1 MRRSKLLC
9 VVAGG
14 LLVLILVL
22 GACRTEVSSGPGSG
36 NQVSEAAP
44 SGGSSS
50 SDSEDTPNDL
60 PVEEVIPSTP
70 AARFFWGTWIRMDN
84 GSHYQVYEDTVTQ
97 LDGGTIYYVSAAS
110 TSETMEVGGLGSFT
124 KASDTVIM
132 NGNIPYFRKGGTNPS
147 YSMRLVGFVGEA
159 SRAAATTIHGWKVT
173 GTSDSYPTYSNSTES
188 NEEGEFTLTAPMIG
202 DTQTV
207 TVSTGSGVIVVPG
220 LTIENNGDFMGT
232 IPLVNSG
239 DYILKI
245 TGSIAQEEKLDGY
258 LYGNSY
264 KRYPMTLTI
273 TNVSQVK
280 SAMSVCVVENDDPNL
295 SITSSY
301 DLAGVPIST
310 LAPGATKTIDLEVS
324 YGHLTEPYVDTEI
337 KVRITNAQTG
347 NEWVDYVP
355 LRFFRGQVPLTVAAA
370 STEGNQSAALNGF
383 LVHPDGQSQF
393 FSVPHGGSTTIYS
406 PTFPKNQPYLMS
418 FSGATV
424 TGTLSDSTEMFYTV
438 AVGSSDPVEVET
450 GGSSILGYMTF
461 GEPNDSEKNA
471 YSVNGN
477 FQAYLSE
484 GEIDYFSVTSD
495 TWELVSIAEQ
505 CTISYNSDGGG
516 IVQSKKVYKGAHLN
530 IYHLPVL
537 TKEGYDFD
545 GWYSGGT
552 KIESG
557 YQIQADEFLTARW
570 KIHQYTVSYSTA
582 HGSKPESKTYDYNTV
597 LSASDLPQLSQYGYT
612 FGGWYSG
619 NTKITEGHR
628 LTAPLSLT
636 AQWIP
641 VKYTVSY
648 NTEHG
653 SAPAAKTYDYN
664 TTLGTAGLPS
674 LTATGYTHT
683 GWQVEEGAATA
694 GYVVTKDVTLTAT
707 WEIQRYT
714 VNYTTA
720 HGSKPETKNYNYNT
734 ALTTSDLPQLSQ
746 QGYTFDGWYSGNT
759 RIEVGHRLTAPLSLT
774 AQWTPVKYTVSY
786 STERGGTVEA
796 KPYDYNTTLGTAGL
810 PSLTATG
817 YTHTGWQVEGVAATA
832 DYVVTKDVTLT
843 AIWEIQR
850 YTVNYT
856 TAHDSKPETKTYDY
870 NTSLSAEDLPQLSH
884 YGYTFGGWYSG
895 STKIEVGH
903 KLTAPLSL
911 TAQWT
916 PVKSTVSY
924 STSYGNK
931 PETKTY
937 DYNTSL
943 SAEDL
948 PQLSQQGYT
957 FDGWYSGSTKI
968 EAGHRLTAPL
978 SLTAQWTPVKYTV
991 SYSTERGGTVEAKT
1005 YDYNTTLGTAGL
1017 PRLTATGY
1025 THTGWQ
1031 VEGVTAAEGYVVTK
1045 DVTLTATW
1053 EIQRYTVNYTTAHD
1067 SKPEAKT
1074 YDYNTSLSASDLPQ
1088 LSQYGYTFGGW
1099 YSGSIKIEVGHK
1111 LTAPLSL
1118 TAQWTPVKYT
1128 VSYSTERGGTVEAK
1142 PYAYNTTLGTAGLPS
1157 LTATGYTH
1165 TGWQV
1170 EGKTAAEGYVVTKD
1184 VTLTATWE
1192 IQRYTISYSTAH
1204 GIKPE
1209 AKTYDYN
1216 TPLGTA
1222 GLPSLT
1228 ATGYTHTGW
1237 QVEGVTAT
1245 AGYVVTKAVTLT
1257 ATWTPNTNTRYTVRH
1272 HQQNVTGE
1280 GYTLVS
1286 GDTEAKTGTTDAPTV
1301 AAAKSYT
1308 GFTAKGIT
1316 QKTIAPDG
1324 STVVDVFYDRK
1335 IINLTLDLDGGS
1347 TATALSGGML
1357 SGRYGAPVSLV
1368 APTKSGWHFTGWNTS
1383 GGTLP
1388 TTFTEPGTYKAL
1400 WTGAG
1405 VSVTVTPVSDIQVRQ
1420 HSDGTTVTL
1429 TADAGYTS
1437 YQWKVDGVVQNGQT
1451 SKVLELDTS
1460 SWVQGTYEVF
1470 LLVGKDGDYRSAT
1483 IFIKK

>member
-1 MRRSKLLC
+1 MRRSGFVS
-9 VVAGG
+9 VVGG
-14 LLVLILVL
+14 SLLVLVLVL
-22 GACRTEVSSGPGSG
+22 GACRTEISSGPGGGSQG
-36 NQVSEAAP
+36 SP
-44 SGGSSS
+44 SGGNPSAEG
-50 SDSEDTPNDL
+50 DQVPGDQVPGDQV
-60 PVEEVIPSTP
+60 PGDQVPGDQPAEEEIPSTP

-84 GSHYQVYEDTVTQ
+84 GAHYKVYEDTVTQ
-97 LDGGTIYYVSAAS
+97 EDGGAIYYVSPSS
-110 TSETMEVGGLGSFT
+110 TTERMVVSGLGTFT
-124 KASDTVIM
+124 KESDSVIM
-132 NGNIPYFRKGGTNPS
+132 NGSIPYFRKGGANPS
-147 YSMRLVGFVGEA
+147 YRMRLVGFVGGP

-173 GTSDSYPTYSNSTES
+173 GTSGSYPTYTNTSKSDEN
-188 NEEGEFTLTAPMIG
+188 GEFTLTAPVVG

-207 TVSTGSGVIVVPG
+207 TVSTDSGVIVVPG
-220 LTIENNGDFMGT
+220 LTIENSGDFMGT
-232 IPLVNSG
+232 IPLVDSG

-355 LRFFRGQVPLTVAAA
+355 LRFFRGQVPLTVAAV
-370 STEGNQSAALNGF
+370 STEGNHSAALNGF

-393 FSVPHGGSTTIYS
+393 FSVPHGGSSTIYS
-406 PTFPKNQPYLMS
+406 PTFPNNQPYLMA

-438 AVGSSDPVEVET
+438 AVGDSEPVEVKT
-450 GGSSILGYMTF
+450 GGSGILGYMTF
-461 GEPNDSEKNA
+461 GEPNESEKQA
-471 YSVNGN
+471 YPVNGN
-477 FQAYLSE
+477 FQSYLSE

-516 IVQSKKVYKGAHLN
+516 VVQDKKVYKGTRLN
-530 IYHLPVL
+530 IYHLPIL

-557 YQIQADEFLTARW
+557 YQVQADEFLTARW
-570 KIHQYTVSYSTA
+570 KIHQYTVSYSTER
-582 HGSKPESKTYDYNTV
+582 GSAPAAKTYDYNTA

-653 SAPAAKTYDYN
+653 SAPAVKTYDYN

-683 GWQVEEGAATA
+683 GWQVEGVTATA
-694 GYVVTKDVTLTAT
+694 GYVVTENVTLTAT

-720 HGSKPETKNYNYNT
+720 HGSKPAAKTYDYNT
-734 ALTTSDLPQLSQ
+734 ALSAEDLPQLSQ
-746 QGYTFDGWYSGNT
+746 YGYTFGGWYSGST
-759 RIEVGHRLTAPLSLT
+759 KIEAGHKLTAPLSLT
-774 AQWTPVKYTVSY
+774 AQWTPVKYTVRY
-786 STERGGTVEA
+786 STERGGTVED

-810 PSLTATG
+810 PRLTATG
-817 YTHTGWQVEGVAATA
+817 YTHTGWQVEGKTATA
-832 DYVVTKDVTLT
+832 DYVVTNDVILT
-843 AIWEIQR
+843 ATWKIQR

-856 TAHDSKPETKTYDY
+856 TAHDSKPDAKTYDY
-870 NTSLSAEDLPQLSH
+870 NTALSAEDLPQLSQ

-916 PVKSTVSY
+916 PVK
-924 STSYGNK
+924 
-931 PETKTY
+931 
-937 DYNTSL
+937 
-943 SAEDL
+943 
-948 PQLSQQGYT
+948 
-957 FDGWYSGSTKI
+957 
-968 EAGHRLTAPL
+968 
-978 SLTAQWTPVKYTV
+978 YTV
-991 SYSTERGGTVEAKT
+991 RYSTERGGTVEDKP

-1031 VEGVTAAEGYVVTK
+1031 VEGVTA
-1045 DVTLTATW
+1045 
-1053 EIQRYTVNYTTAHD
+1053 
-1067 SKPEAKT
+1067 
-1074 YDYNTSLSASDLPQ
+1074 
-1088 LSQYGYTFGGW
+1088 
-1099 YSGSIKIEVGHK
+1099 
-1111 LTAPLSL
+1111 
-1118 TAQWTPVKYT
+1118 
-1128 VSYSTERGGTVEAK
+1128 
-1142 PYAYNTTLGTAGLPS
+1142 
-1157 LTATGYTH
+1157 
-1165 TGWQV
+1165 
-1170 EGKTAAEGYVVTKD
+1170 
-1184 VTLTATWE
+1184 
-1192 IQRYTISYSTAH
+1192 
-1204 GIKPE
+1204 
-1209 AKTYDYN
+1209 
-1216 TPLGTA
+1216 
-1222 GLPSLT
+1222 
-1228 ATGYTHTGW
+1228 
-1237 QVEGVTAT
+1237 T
-1245 AGYVVTKAVTLT
+1245 AGYVVTGEVTLT

-1286 GDTEAKTGTTDAPTV
+1286 GDTEAKTGTTDATTA

-1316 QKTIAPDG
+1316 QETIAPDG

-1347 TATALSGGML
+1347 TTTALSGGML

-1388 TTFTEPGTYKAL
+1388 TTFTGPGTYKAL

-1405 VSVTVTPVSDIQVRQ
+1405 VSVTVAPVSDIQVRQ
-1420 HSDGTTVTL
+1420 HTDGTTVTL

-1460 SWVQGTYEVF
+1460 SWVTGTYEVF
-1470 LLVGKDGDYRSAT
+1470 LLVQDGGLYKSASLRIT
-1483 IFIKK
+1483 K

>member
-1 MRRSKLLC
+1 MRRSGFVS

-14 LLVLILVL
+14 LLILALVL

-44 SGGSSS
+44 SGGSTS
-50 SDSEDTPNDL
+50 SDSGNTPNDL

-97 LDGGTIYYVSAAS
+97 LDGGTIYHVSATS

-132 NGNIPYFRKGGTNPS
+132 NGNIPYFRKGGANPS
-147 YSMRLVGFVGEA
+147 YRMRLVGFVDGA
-159 SRAAATTIHGWKVT
+159 NRAAATTIHGWKVT

-188 NEEGEFTLTAPMIG
+188 NEDGEVTLTAPMIG

-295 SITSSY
+295 TITSSY
-301 DLAGVPIST
+301 DLAGVAIST

-406 PTFPKNQPYLMS
+406 PTFPKNQPYLMA

-461 GEPNDSEKNA
+461 GEPNDSEKQA
-471 YSVNGN
+471 YPVNGN

-495 TWELVSIAEQ
+495 TWELVSIGEL

-516 IVQSKKVYKGAHLN
+516 VVQDKKVYKGTHLN
-530 IYHLPVL
+530 LYHLPTL

-545 GWYSGGT
+545 GWYSGGVRV
-552 KIESG
+552 ESG
-557 YQIQADEFLTARW
+557 YQVQGDEMLTARW
-570 KIHQYTVSYSTA
+570 KIHQYTVSYSTER
-582 HGSKPESKTYDYNTV
+582 GSAPAAKTYDYNTA

-619 NTKITEGHR
+619 STKITEGHR

-648 NTEHG
+648 STERG
-653 SAPAAKTYDYN
+653 GTVNAKTYDYN
-664 TTLGTAGLPS
+664 TTLGMAGLPS

-683 GWQVEEGAATA
+683 GWQVEE
-694 GYVVTKDVTLTAT
+694 
-707 WEIQRYT
+707 E
-714 VNYTTA
+714 
-720 HGSKPETKNYNYNT
+720 
-734 ALTTSDLPQLSQ
+734 
-746 QGYTFDGWYSGNT
+746 
-759 RIEVGHRLTAPLSLT
+759 
-774 AQWTPVKYTVSY
+774 
-786 STERGGTVEA
+786 
-796 KPYDYNTTLGTAGL
+796 
-810 PSLTATG
+810 
-817 YTHTGWQVEGVAATA
+817 
-832 DYVVTKDVTLT
+832 
-843 AIWEIQR
+843 
-850 YTVNYT
+850 
-856 TAHDSKPETKTYDY
+856 
-870 NTSLSAEDLPQLSH
+870 
-884 YGYTFGGWYSG
+884 
-895 STKIEVGH
+895 
-903 KLTAPLSL
+903 
-911 TAQWT
+911 
-916 PVKSTVSY
+916 
-924 STSYGNK
+924 
-931 PETKTY
+931 
-937 DYNTSL
+937 
-943 SAEDL
+943 
-948 PQLSQQGYT
+948 
-957 FDGWYSGSTKI
+957 
-968 EAGHRLTAPL
+968 
-978 SLTAQWTPVKYTV
+978 
-991 SYSTERGGTVEAKT
+991 
-1005 YDYNTTLGTAGL
+1005 
-1017 PRLTATGY
+1017 
-1025 THTGWQ
+1025 
-1031 VEGVTAAEGYVVTK
+1031 TAAE
-1045 DVTLTATW
+1045 
-1053 EIQRYTVNYTTAHD
+1053 
-1067 SKPEAKT
+1067 
-1074 YDYNTSLSASDLPQ
+1074 
-1088 LSQYGYTFGGW
+1088 
-1099 YSGSIKIEVGHK
+1099 
-1111 LTAPLSL
+1111 
-1118 TAQWTPVKYT
+1118 
-1128 VSYSTERGGTVEAK
+1128 
-1142 PYAYNTTLGTAGLPS
+1142 
-1157 LTATGYTH
+1157 
-1165 TGWQV
+1165 
-1170 EGKTAAEGYVVTKD
+1170 
-1184 VTLTATWE
+1184 
-1192 IQRYTISYSTAH
+1192 
-1204 GIKPE
+1204 
-1209 AKTYDYN
+1209 
-1216 TPLGTA
+1216 
-1222 GLPSLT
+1222 
-1228 ATGYTHTGW
+1228 
-1237 QVEGVTAT
+1237 
-1245 AGYVVTKAVTLT
+1245 GYVVTKAVTLT

-1286 GDTEAKTGTTDAPTV
+1286 GDTEAKTGTTDATTV

-1347 TATALSGGML
+1347 TTTALNNGVL

-1368 APTKSGWHFTGWNTS
+1368 APTKSGCHFTGWNTS

-1400 WTGAG
+1400 WTTVAG
-1405 VSVTVTPVSDIQVRQ
+1405 LTVTIDALSDITVNKQTE
-1420 HSDGTTVTL
+1420 GTTVTL

-1437 YQWKVDGVVQNGQT
+1437 YQWKVDGVVQEGET
-1451 SKVLELDTS
+1451 SHVLQLDTS
-1460 SWVQGTYEVF
+1460 SWVTGTYEVF
-1470 LLVGKDGDYRSAT
+1470 LLAQDGGLYKSASLRIT
-1483 IFIKK
+1483 KEEI

>member
-44 SGGSSS
+44 SGGTPSP
-50 SDSEDTPNDL
+50 DSGNTPNDL
-60 PVEEVIPSTP
+60 PVEEIIPSTP

-97 LDGGTIYYVSAAS
+97 LDGGTIYHVSAAS

-132 NGNIPYFRKGGTNPS
+132 NGNIPYFRKGGANPS
-147 YSMRLVGFVGEA
+147 YRMRLVGFVDGA
-159 SRAAATTIHGWKVT
+159 NRAAATTIHGWKVT

-188 NEEGEFTLTAPMIG
+188 NEDGEVTLTAPMIG

-280 SAMSVCVVENDDPNL
+280 SATSVCVVENDDPNL

-310 LAPGATKTIDLEVS
+310 LTPGATKTIDLEVS

-370 STEGNQSAALNGF
+370 STEGNKSAALNGF

-505 CTISYNSDGGG
+505 CTINYNSDGGG
-516 IVQSKKVYKGAHLN
+516 TVQSKKVYKGSHLN
-530 IYHLPVL
+530 TYHLPIL

-552 KIESG
+552 KVESG
-557 YQIQADEFLTARW
+557 YQVQSDEFLTAQW
-570 KIHQYTVSYSTA
+570 KIHQYTISYSTV

-619 NTKITEGHR
+619 STKITAGHR

-636 AQWIP
+636 AQWSP

-648 NTEHG
+648 STERG
-653 SAPAAKTYDYN
+653 STPAAKSYDYN

-683 GWQVEEGAATA
+683 GWQVEEGAATE

-714 VNYTTA
+714 VSYSTA
-720 HGSKPETKNYNYNT
+720 HGSKPESKTHDYNT
-734 ALTTSDLPQLSQ
+734 ALSSSDLPELSQ
-746 QGYTFDGWYSGNT
+746 YGYTFGGWYSGST
-759 RIEVGHRLTAPLSLT
+759 KITEGHRLIAPLSLT

-786 STERGGTVEA
+786 STERGSPPAA
-796 KPYDYNTTLGTAGL
+796 KSYDYNTTLGTAGL

-832 DYVVTKDVTLT
+832 
-843 AIWEIQR
+843 
-850 YTVNYT
+850 
-856 TAHDSKPETKTYDY
+856 
-870 NTSLSAEDLPQLSH
+870 
-884 YGYTFGGWYSG
+884 
-895 STKIEVGH
+895 
-903 KLTAPLSL
+903 
-911 TAQWT
+911 
-916 PVKSTVSY
+916 
-924 STSYGNK
+924 
-931 PETKTY
+931 
-937 DYNTSL
+937 
-943 SAEDL
+943 
-948 PQLSQQGYT
+948 
-957 FDGWYSGSTKI
+957 
-968 EAGHRLTAPL
+968 
-978 SLTAQWTPVKYTV
+978 
-991 SYSTERGGTVEAKT
+991 
-1005 YDYNTTLGTAGL
+1005 
-1017 PRLTATGY
+1017 
-1025 THTGWQ
+1025 
-1031 VEGVTAAEGYVVTK
+1031 GYVVTK

-1067 SKPEAKT
+1067 SKPESKI
-1074 YDYNTSLSASDLPQ
+1074 YDYNTDLTDDDLPE

-1099 YSGSIKIEVGHK
+1099 YSGSTKITAGHQ

-1118 TAQWTPVKYT
+1118 IAQWTPVKYT
-1128 VSYSTERGGTVEAK
+1128 VSYSTERGGTVNAK
-1142 PYAYNTTLGTAGLPS
+1142 TYDYNTTLGTAGLPS

-1184 VTLTATWE
+1184 VTLTATW
-1192 IQRYTISYSTAH
+1192 
-1204 GIKPE
+1204 
-1209 AKTYDYN
+1209 
-1216 TPLGTA
+1216 
-1222 GLPSLT
+1222 
-1228 ATGYTHTGW
+1228 
-1237 QVEGVTAT
+1237 
-1245 AGYVVTKAVTLT
+1245 
-1257 ATWTPNTNTRYTVRH
+1257 TPNTNTKYTVRH

-1280 GYTLVS
+1280 GYAL
-1286 GDTEAKTGTTDAPTV
+1286 GDTEAKTGTTDATTV

-1308 GFTAKGIT
+1308 GFTAKEIT

-1347 TATALSGGML
+1347 TAPALSGGML

-1405 VSVTVTPVSDIQVRQ
+1405 VSVTVALVSDIQVRQ
-1420 HSDGTTVTL
+1420 HTDGTTVTL

>member
-1 MRRSKLLC
+1 MRRSGFVS

-14 LLVLILVL
+14 LLILALVL

-50 SDSEDTPNDL
+50 SDSGDTPNDL

-132 NGNIPYFRKGGTNPS
+132 NGNIPYFRKGGANPS

-207 TVSTGSGVIVVPG
+207 TVSTSSGAIVVPG

-355 LRFFRGQVPLTVAAA
+355 LRFFRGQVPLTVAAV
-370 STEGNQSAALNGF
+370 STEGNEAAALNGF

-393 FSVPHGGSTTIYS
+393 FSVPHGGSTTIYG
-406 PTFPKNQPYLMS
+406 PTFPKDQPYLMA

-438 AVGSSDPVEVET
+438 AVGSTEPVEVET
-450 GGSSILGYMTF
+450 GGSNILGYMTF
-461 GEPNDSEKNA
+461 GEPNDSEKKA
-471 YSVNGN
+471 YPVNGN

-495 TWELVSIAEQ
+495 IWELVSIGEQ
-505 CTISYNSDGGG
+505 CTVSYNSDGGG
-516 IVQSKKVYKGAHLN
+516 IVQSKKVYKGTHLN
-530 IYHLPVL
+530 IYHLPTL

-557 YQIQADEFLTARW
+557 YQVQGDEMLTARW
-570 KIHQYTVSYSTA
+570 KIHQYTVSYST
-582 HGSKPESKTYDYNTV
+582 E
-597 LSASDLPQLSQYGYT
+597 
-612 FGGWYSG
+612 
-619 NTKITEGHR
+619 R
-628 LTAPLSLT
+628 
-636 AQWIP
+636 
-641 VKYTVSY
+641 
-648 NTEHG
+648 G
-653 SAPAAKTYDYN
+653 SAPA
-664 TTLGTAGLPS
+664 
-674 LTATGYTHT
+674 
-683 GWQVEEGAATA
+683 
-694 GYVVTKDVTLTAT
+694 
-707 WEIQRYT
+707 
-714 VNYTTA
+714 
-720 HGSKPETKNYNYNT
+720 
-734 ALTTSDLPQLSQ
+734 
-746 QGYTFDGWYSGNT
+746 
-759 RIEVGHRLTAPLSLT
+759 
-774 AQWTPVKYTVSY
+774 
-786 STERGGTVEA
+786 A

-817 YTHTGWQVEGVAATA
+817 YTHTGWQVEG
-832 DYVVTKDVTLT
+832 
-843 AIWEIQR
+843 
-850 YTVNYT
+850 
-856 TAHDSKPETKTYDY
+856 
-870 NTSLSAEDLPQLSH
+870 
-884 YGYTFGGWYSG
+884 
-895 STKIEVGH
+895 
-903 KLTAPLSL
+903 
-911 TAQWT
+911 
-916 PVKSTVSY
+916 
-924 STSYGNK
+924 
-931 PETKTY
+931 
-937 DYNTSL
+937 
-943 SAEDL
+943 
-948 PQLSQQGYT
+948 
-957 FDGWYSGSTKI
+957 
-968 EAGHRLTAPL
+968 
-978 SLTAQWTPVKYTV
+978 
-991 SYSTERGGTVEAKT
+991 
-1005 YDYNTTLGTAGL
+1005 
-1017 PRLTATGY
+1017 
-1025 THTGWQ
+1025 
-1031 VEGVTAAEGYVVTK
+1031 
-1045 DVTLTATW
+1045 
-1053 EIQRYTVNYTTAHD
+1053 
-1067 SKPEAKT
+1067 
-1074 YDYNTSLSASDLPQ
+1074 
-1088 LSQYGYTFGGW
+1088 
-1099 YSGSIKIEVGHK
+1099 
-1111 LTAPLSL
+1111 
-1118 TAQWTPVKYT
+1118 
-1128 VSYSTERGGTVEAK
+1128 
-1142 PYAYNTTLGTAGLPS
+1142 
-1157 LTATGYTH
+1157 
-1165 TGWQV
+1165 
-1170 EGKTAAEGYVVTKD
+1170 KTAA
-1184 VTLTATWE
+1184 
-1192 IQRYTISYSTAH
+1192 
-1204 GIKPE
+1204 
-1209 AKTYDYN
+1209 
-1216 TPLGTA
+1216 
-1222 GLPSLT
+1222 
-1228 ATGYTHTGW
+1228 
-1237 QVEGVTAT
+1237 

-1286 GDTEAKTGTTDAPTV
+1286 RDTEAKTGTTDATTA

-1324 STVVDVFYDRK
+1324 STVVDVYYDRN
-1335 IINLTLDLDGGS
+1335 IINLTINLDGG
-1347 TATALSGGML
+1347 TTTTALNGGML
-1357 SGRYGAPVSLV
+1357 SGRYGATVNLV
-1368 APTKSGWHFTGWNTS
+1368 EPTKSGWHFTGWNTS
-1383 GGTLP
+1383 GGKLP
-1388 TTFTEPGTYKAL
+1388 TTFTEPGTYEAL
-1400 WTGAG
+1400 WVVVSG
-1405 VSVTVTPVSDIQVRQ
+1405 VSVTIDALSDITVNKEIN
-1420 HSDGTTVTL
+1420 GTSVTL
-1429 TADAGYTS
+1429 TADPGYTS
-1437 YQWKVDGVVQNGQT
+1437 YQWKVDGVVQEGKTGN
-1451 SKVLELDTS
+1451 VLQEGKTGNVLQLDTS
-1460 SWVQGTYEVF
+1460 TWVTGTYEVF
-1470 LLVGKDGDYRSAT
+1470 LLAQEGVVYKSTSLRIT
-1483 IFIKK
+1483 K

>member
-1 MRRSKLLC
+1 MRRSGFVS

-14 LLVLILVL
+14 LLILALVL

-50 SDSEDTPNDL
+50 SDSGDTPNDL

-245 TGSIAQEEKLDGY
+245 TGSIAQEEKLGGY

-295 SITSSY
+295 TITSSY
-301 DLAGVPIST
+301 DLAGVAIST

-337 KVRITNAQTG
+337 KIRITNAQTG

-461 GEPNDSEKNA
+461 GEPNDSEKQA
-471 YSVNGN
+471 YPVNGN

-495 TWELVSIAEQ
+495 TWELVSIGEQ
-505 CTISYNSDGGG
+505 CTVSYNSDGGG
-516 IVQSKKVYKGAHLN
+516 IVQSKKVYKGTRLN
-530 IYHLPVL
+530 IYHLPTL

-545 GWYSGGT
+545 GWYSGGVRV
-552 KIESG
+552 ESG
-557 YQIQADEFLTARW
+557 YQVQGDEMLTARW
-570 KIHQYTVSYSTA
+570 KIHQYTVSYST
-582 HGSKPESKTYDYNTV
+582 E
-597 LSASDLPQLSQYGYT
+597 
-612 FGGWYSG
+612 
-619 NTKITEGHR
+619 R
-628 LTAPLSLT
+628 
-636 AQWIP
+636 
-641 VKYTVSY
+641 
-648 NTEHG
+648 G
-653 SAPAAKTYDYN
+653 SAPA
-664 TTLGTAGLPS
+664 
-674 LTATGYTHT
+674 
-683 GWQVEEGAATA
+683 
-694 GYVVTKDVTLTAT
+694 
-707 WEIQRYT
+707 
-714 VNYTTA
+714 
-720 HGSKPETKNYNYNT
+720 
-734 ALTTSDLPQLSQ
+734 
-746 QGYTFDGWYSGNT
+746 
-759 RIEVGHRLTAPLSLT
+759 
-774 AQWTPVKYTVSY
+774 
-786 STERGGTVEA
+786 A

-817 YTHTGWQVEGVAATA
+817 YTHTGWQVEG
-832 DYVVTKDVTLT
+832 K
-843 AIWEIQR
+843 
-850 YTVNYT
+850 
-856 TAHDSKPETKTYDY
+856 
-870 NTSLSAEDLPQLSH
+870 
-884 YGYTFGGWYSG
+884 
-895 STKIEVGH
+895 
-903 KLTAPLSL
+903 
-911 TAQWT
+911 
-916 PVKSTVSY
+916 
-924 STSYGNK
+924 
-931 PETKTY
+931 
-937 DYNTSL
+937 
-943 SAEDL
+943 
-948 PQLSQQGYT
+948 
-957 FDGWYSGSTKI
+957 
-968 EAGHRLTAPL
+968 
-978 SLTAQWTPVKYTV
+978 
-991 SYSTERGGTVEAKT
+991 
-1005 YDYNTTLGTAGL
+1005 
-1017 PRLTATGY
+1017 
-1025 THTGWQ
+1025 
-1031 VEGVTAAEGYVVTK
+1031 TAAAGYVVTK
-1045 DVTLTATW
+1045 DA
-1053 EIQRYTVNYTTAHD
+1053 
-1067 SKPEAKT
+1067 
-1074 YDYNTSLSASDLPQ
+1074 
-1088 LSQYGYTFGGW
+1088 
-1099 YSGSIKIEVGHK
+1099 
-1111 LTAPLSL
+1111 
-1118 TAQWTPVKYT
+1118 
-1128 VSYSTERGGTVEAK
+1128 
-1142 PYAYNTTLGTAGLPS
+1142 
-1157 LTATGYTH
+1157 
-1165 TGWQV
+1165 
-1170 EGKTAAEGYVVTKD
+1170 
-1184 VTLTATWE
+1184 
-1192 IQRYTISYSTAH
+1192 
-1204 GIKPE
+1204 
-1209 AKTYDYN
+1209 
-1216 TPLGTA
+1216 
-1222 GLPSLT
+1222 
-1228 ATGYTHTGW
+1228 
-1237 QVEGVTAT
+1237 
-1245 AGYVVTKAVTLT
+1245 TLT

-1286 GDTEAKTGTTDAPTV
+1286 GDTEAKTGTTDTTTA

-1324 STVVDVFYDRK
+1324 STVVDVYYDRN
-1335 IINLTLDLDGGS
+1335 IINLTINLDGG
-1347 TATALSGGML
+1347 TTTTALNGGML
-1357 SGRYGAPVSLV
+1357 SGRYGATVNLV
-1368 APTKSGWHFTGWNTS
+1368 EPTKSGWHFTGWNTS
-1383 GGTLP
+1383 GGKLP
-1388 TTFTEPGTYKAL
+1388 TTFTEPGTYEAL
-1400 WTGAG
+1400 WVVVSG
-1405 VSVTVTPVSDIQVRQ
+1405 VSVTIDALSDITVNKEIN
-1420 HSDGTTVTL
+1420 GTSVTL
-1429 TADAGYTS
+1429 TADPGYTS
-1437 YQWKVDGVVQNGQT
+1437 YQWKVDGVVQEGKTGN
-1451 SKVLELDTS
+1451 VLQLDTS
-1460 SWVQGTYEVF
+1460 TWVTGTYEVF
-1470 LLVGKDGDYRSAT
+1470 LLAQEGVVYKSTSLRIT
-1483 IFIKK
+1483 K